1 MNKVEI
7 WINTIMN
14 SHCSDDFAESLLND
28 YHIEDVSTLYCV
40 NAVNDII
47 GSYNKTKDVQLFFA
61 TLWEY
66 SKNIHVDEFLI
77 GLGFDKSLV
86 DKIISSGYDTLEKIR
101 KVNYEGLISIGVKEK
116 DAGEFIE
123 QMIYLSDEIELLLN
137 NKLIKVCDI

>member
-1 MNKVEI
+1 MNRAEI

-14 SHCSDDFAESLLND
+14 SHCSDNFVESLLNN

-47 GSYNKTKDVQLFFA
+47 GSHNKTKDAQLFFA
-61 TLWEY
+61 TLWEC
-66 SKNIHVDEFLI
+66 SKNIHIDEFLI

-86 DKIISSGYDTLEKIR
+86 DKIINSGYDTLEKIR

-116 DAGEFIE
+116 DAGKFLE
-123 QMIYLSDEIELLLN
+123 QMICLSDEMELLLN